1 MESLDEDALYDILTK
16 PKNSILRQYEALL
29 GAEDVEV
36 VFEEEAVR
44 AMARLAQKAN
54 EKTEDIGARRL
65 HTVIERVMED
75 ISFEADAMAGQ
86 KLSITSE
93 LVLQKLENIVENIDH
108 ARYIL

>member
-44 AMARLAQKAN
+44 AMARLAQKG
-54 EKTEDIGARRL
+54 K
-65 HTVIERVMED
+65 
-75 ISFEADAMAGQ
+75 
-86 KLSITSE
+86 
-93 LVLQKLENIVENIDH
+93 
-108 ARYIL
+108 